1 MGVRRALIEGLW
13 ALLLGIVCAV
23 AGPGGVARAQAPAP
37 APGTAAPIAP
47 PPAFAGLRA
56 FRPYSCYAL

>member
-23 AGPGGVARAQAPAP
+23 AGPGRGGRA
-37 APGTAAPIAP
+37 
-47 PPAFAGLRA
+47 
-56 FRPYSCYAL
+56 